1 MAISF
6 NKKELEKKKVQ
17 KRKDKQKRKNE
28 RKAVGSKSF
37 DDMIAYVDENGVI
50 TDTPP
55 ETVVKSAIELD
66 EIMISTPKKELNE
79 ETKEESL

>member
-1 MAISF
+1 MIMAISF

-17 KRKDKQKRKNE
+17 KRKEKQQRKNE

-55 ETVVKSAIELD
+55 ETDKKPAVELD
-66 EIMISTPKKELNE
+66 QILISTPKKDN
-79 ETKEESL
+79 KEESI